1 MDKPTSIERINH
13 ILNAIRAIQ
22 NFMLDVDEE
31 SFLNDIEKQSAVQ
44 FQFLII
50 GEAIKH
56 IDISFL
62 NNYKYPWHIPRSF
75 RNFIIHEYHGIQM
88 NRIYY
93 AANDLFELEA
103 VLNTM
108 LHDFSKAD

>member
-1 MDKPTSIERINH
+1 
-13 ILNAIRAIQ
+13 
-22 NFMLDVDEE
+22 MLDVDEA
-31 SFLNDIEKQSAVQ
+31 SFLHDIEKQSAVQ

-56 IDISFL
+56 IDIAL
-62 NNYKYPWHIPRSF
+62 LEKYKYPWHIPRSF

-93 AANDLFELEA
+93 AANDLNKLEE
-103 VLNTM
+103 VLNEM
-108 LHDFSKAD
+108 VQDFLKAD